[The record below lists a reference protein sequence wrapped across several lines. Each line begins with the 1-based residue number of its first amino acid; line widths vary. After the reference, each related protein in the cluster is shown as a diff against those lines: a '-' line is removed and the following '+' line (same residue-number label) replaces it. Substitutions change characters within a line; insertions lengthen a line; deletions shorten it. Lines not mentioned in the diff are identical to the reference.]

1 MTEPERLF
9 MNPITRFFVRAKHWQ
24 VFALLIGLSCIA
36 EAVVMWT
43 YPKSVSLIAAEL
55 CWVCFVVWFWSLG
68 SFLDSLVEPD
78 LRLSRPF
85 FRFALAYPL
94 VYMGV
99 FQIIPFEKLTLG
111 YGFAIFPLHLFAMFC
126 VFFDLNFVSKSLA
139 LAETGRAV
147 SFYDY
152 AGAFF
157 LLWFFPLGIWFV
169 QPRINRL
176 YAGTLNRQTA

>member
-1 MTEPERLF
+1 
-9 MNPITRFFVRAKHWQ
+9 
-24 VFALLIGLSCIA
+24 
-36 EAVVMWT
+36 MWT

-176 YAGTLNRQTA
+176 YANASPALSS